1 MDSKTKS
8 ELTIVIPVY
17 NEQDSLPNLIAE
29 VLPFCT
35 THHFRVIFVNDG
47 SKDNSKEILKKIS
60 GESCVEVIHHKV
72 NRGYGGALKS
82 GLMAVKT
89 EYALTFDGD
98 GQHSVDDIIP
108 TLNFA
113 KTNNADMVVGDRS
126 SSTKGHHFRNIGKL
140 ILRSVAKFLMDLPI
154 KDLNSGF
161 KLYRTEAVLN
171 YLPFCPNTMAFSDI
185 ITLLFIN
192 NRNLVMEYPITIH
205 PRTTGKS
212 TINISTAFETL
223 GTILNVAVMFN
234 PYKLFM
240 PPAFFCLILGLAW
253 GIPIAIQGRG
263 VSVGSLLLITLSAFL
278 FTIGLVASQ
287 LSAIRMQML
296 GEHQMKR
303 TLSVSSQ
310 HFKEADSEER
320 QH

>member
-1 MDSKTKS
+1 MNPREQA
-8 ELTIVIPVY
+8 ELTIVIPIY
-17 NEQDSLPNLIAE
+17 NEEENLPNLLSEI
-29 VLPFCT
+29 VPICS
-35 THHFRVIFVNDG
+35 THNFRAIFINDG
-47 SKDNSKEILKKIS
+47 SKDNSKEFLTNAMNDPYID
-60 GESCVEVIHHKV
+60 VIHHKV
-72 NRGYGGALKS
+72 NKGYGAALKS
-82 GLMAVKT
+82 GLRAAKT
-89 EYALTFDGD
+89 EYVITFDGD
-98 GQHSVDDIIP
+98 GQHSVDDIVP

-113 KTNNADMVVGDRS
+113 KANDADMVVGNRGS
-126 SSTKGHHFRNIGKL
+126 SVHGQHFREFGKL
-140 ILRSVAKFLMDLPI
+140 ILRGVAKMLMDLQI

-161 KLYRTEAVLN
+161 KLYKTEMVQN

-185 ITLLFIN
+185 ITLIFIN
-192 NRNLVMEYPITIH
+192 NRNLVLERPITIR

-240 PPAFFCLILGLAW
+240 PPAFLCLILGLAW

-263 VSVGSLLLITLSAFL
+263 VSVGSLLLITLAAFL

-296 GEHQMKR
+296 EEYQIKR
-303 TLSVSSQ
+303 RRLTSPQ
-310 HFKEADSEER
+310 HFNDICDEEK
-320 QH
+320 QN